1 MDVKILGGHLV
12 VSSMVQHQMTQTV
25 SQNGIHGSNTN
36 ILYLINTFNPCDVL
50 QQSQTKPDI
59 FEVKKLKINEIL
71 NLILY
76 SIEIL
81 YIGDRMGV

>member
-1 MDVKILGGHLV
+1 
-12 VSSMVQHQMTQTV
+12 MVQHQMTQTV

-36 ILYLINTFNPCDVL
+36 ILYLNNTFTLVISYK
-50 QQSQTKPDI
+50 SQTKPDI
-59 FEVKKLKINEIL
+59 FEVEKLKINEIL

>member
-36 ILYLINTFNPCDVL
+36 ILYLINTLTPVMSYNRVRQNL
-50 QQSQTKPDI
+50 TYL
-59 FEVKKLKINEIL
+59 KLK
-71 NLILY
+71 
-76 SIEIL
+76 S
-81 YIGDRMGV
+81 

>member
-1 MDVKILGGHLV
+1 
-12 VSSMVQHQMTQTV
+12 MVQHQMTPTV
-25 SQNGIHGSNTN
+25 SQNGIHGSNTT
-36 ILYLINTFNPCDVL
+36 ILYLINTFTLVISYK
-50 QQSQTKPDI
+50 SQTKPDI
-59 FEVKKLKINEIL
+59 FEVEKLKINEIL